1 MPEAVIREKLAQ
13 EHARAKQQREKE
25 VASNSEWLGHANT
38 YDSLLSAPIDNNG
51 GGADELSCLL
61 SQHALSK
68 YTDVFLRYL
77 LLLPTVSYNIS
88 AQA

>member
-13 EHARAKQQREKE
+13 EHVKAKQQREKE
-25 VASNSEWLGHANT
+25 VASNSDWFGQTH
-38 YDSLLSAPIDNNG
+38 DSLVSVPFDNHG
-51 GGADELSCLL
+51 VGVDELSCLL

-77 LLLPTVSYNIS
+77 LLLPTVIYDLT